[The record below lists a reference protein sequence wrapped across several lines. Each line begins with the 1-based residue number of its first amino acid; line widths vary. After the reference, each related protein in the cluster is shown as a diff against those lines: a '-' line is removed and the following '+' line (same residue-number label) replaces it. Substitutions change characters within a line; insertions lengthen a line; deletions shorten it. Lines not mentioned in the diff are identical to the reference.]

1 MESLAAAGAR
11 PEAVEAR
18 AVGTVGYCRVGRSVV
33 EVAGALTVAH
43 IAVVCRQ
50 TEPGSVAGS
59 VGVRG
64 AIAVEEGRRRRLGVE
79 RSTAAVGRA
88 RSFQAAEG
96 SSPLQAADLHIQT
109 WSLPSFLAEHTQA
122 LYAVSRVSSAPAKS
136 RTISFNEKDRTKG
149 KEGVNSGREICLPKS
164 SSRVQQ

>member
-1 MESLAAAGAR
+1 MESLAAAGAW
-11 PEAVEAR
+11 PEAVEAQ

-43 IAVVCRQ
+43 IAVVCHQ

-79 RSTAAVGRA
+79 RSTAAVGLRWMLDATYKAGLSLAWQTYRA
-88 RSFQAAEG
+88 RSFQAALRMVRERRG
-96 SSPLQAADLHIQT
+96 VDSAMRLD
-109 WSLPSFLAEHTQA
+109 
-122 LYAVSRVSSAPAKS
+122 SR
-136 RTISFNEKDRTKG
+136 G
-149 KEGVNSGREICLPKS
+149 
-164 SSRVQQ
+164 